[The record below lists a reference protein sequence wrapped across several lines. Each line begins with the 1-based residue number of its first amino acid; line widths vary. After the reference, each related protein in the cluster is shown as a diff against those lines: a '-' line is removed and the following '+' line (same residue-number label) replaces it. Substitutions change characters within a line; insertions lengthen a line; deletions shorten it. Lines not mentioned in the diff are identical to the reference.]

1 MIIEENTVVSL
12 HFTLTNDK
20 GELLDSSA
28 NGEPLCYL
36 HGGVGVL
43 PSLEK
48 ELQGKSV
55 GDKFVVVIP
64 PEDAYGE
71 ARPELISYAPRNAFT
86 GIETIEPGMQF
97 EAKGPSGETQMVTV
111 KEVGEES
118 VTVDA
123 NHPFAGQIL
132 HFDVSIEEIRK
143 ATDEEIANG
152 HPD

>member
-20 GELLDSSA
+20 GEMLDSSTDS
-28 NGEPLCYL
+28 EPLCYL
-36 HGGVGVL
+36 HGGIGVL

-48 ELQGKSV
+48 ELQGKAVS
-55 GDKFVVVIP
+55 DKFLVVIQ
-64 PEDAYGE
+64 PEDAYGDM
-71 ARPELISYAPRNAFT
+71 RPELISTAPRNAFA
-86 GIETIEPGMQF
+86 GIENIEPGMQF
-97 EAKGPSGETQMVTV
+97 EARSPSGEMQMVTV

-132 HFDVSIEEIRK
+132 HFDVSIENIRK